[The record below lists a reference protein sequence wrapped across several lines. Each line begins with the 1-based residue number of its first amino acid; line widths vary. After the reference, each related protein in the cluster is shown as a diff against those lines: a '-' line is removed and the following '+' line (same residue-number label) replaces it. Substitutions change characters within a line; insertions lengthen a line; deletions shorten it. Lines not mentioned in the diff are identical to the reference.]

1 MCILFIAIDQHP
13 DYPVIICANRD
24 EFHQRPTKSMHLW
37 QEENILAGKDLQ
49 AGGTWLG
56 LSQEQRFAALTNYRK
71 LPLSKEPKKSR
82 GELVLKALEGS
93 AEDFYKQ
100 LENSVKQYH
109 GYNLIYGSL
118 EQLNCYDSTNNKY
131 HQLTKGIHSICNG
144 ALDDIWPKMA
154 EGEQLLKNAVSSNK
168 PLSIDSLFEIMA
180 NNKQALPELLPDT
193 GLTKE
198 WEQMLSAIFIVSP
211 SYGTRTTTIITKDID
226 NNVNIYDRSYAS
238 SGNVIE
244 EKSFNLKDVFA

>member
-37 QEENILAGKDLQ
+37 QQKNILAGKDLQ
-49 AGGTWLG
+49 AGGSWLG
-56 LSQEQRFAALTNYRK
+56 LSPEQNFAALTNYRK
-71 LPLSKEPKKSR
+71 LPLSEEPKKSR
-82 GELVLKALEGS
+82 GELVLKALEGVT
-93 AEDFYKQ
+93 DNLPKQ
-100 LENSVKQYH
+100 LEKSAAQYH

-118 EQLNCYDSTNNKY
+118 EQLYCYDSINNKH

-144 ALDDIWPKMA
+144 ALDDIWPKMS
-154 EGEQLLKNAVSSNK
+154 EGEQLLKNTVNSNK

-211 SYGTRTTTIITKDID
+211 SYGTRTTTIITKDVHNNID
-226 NNVNIYDRSYAS
+226 VYDRSYAP
-238 SGNVIE
+238 SGDVI
-244 EKSFNLKDVFA
+244 KQQDFNLKAVFT